1 MVKNNAIMHQG
12 ETNLLHCASFDQFY
26 FWSVYDI
33 QCFKT
38 AEQKK
43 VTLKSPCR
51 TKVFLFE
58 IEEGVMDLTHS
69 TRQASSKFKRGRR
82 V

>member
-12 ETNLLHCASFDQFY
+12 GTNLLHCASFDQFC

-33 QCFKT
+33 QFYKA

-43 VTLKSPCR
+43 GD
-51 TKVFLFE
+51 
-58 IEEGVMDLTHS
+58 IEV
-69 TRQASSKFKRGRR
+69 A

>member
-1 MVKNNAIMHQG
+1 MHQG

-38 AEQKK
+38 AEQKGD
-43 VTLKSPCR
+43 
-51 TKVFLFE
+51 
-58 IEEGVMDLTHS
+58 IEV
-69 TRQASSKFKRGRR
+69 A

>member
-1 MVKNNAIMHQG
+1 MHSACQLLYLYVYQCIVFIVWYSFYQMVKNNAIMHQG

-38 AEQKK
+38 AEQK
-43 VTLKSPCR
+43 
-51 TKVFLFE
+51 
-58 IEEGVMDLTHS
+58 
-69 TRQASSKFKRGRR
+69 RR
-82 V
+82 H